1 MKMLSF
7 LQNLDSEWLKRRQGQ
22 TKQKPSD
29 NPDVQSDSPDARQE
43 RDYLTTAAHRRQ
55 VRRST
60 IMLAVLFGFGL
71 LCLCFMIN
79 KSVPHTAAGTT
90 VSDEEKQV
98 GIALQK
104 LTGVSS
110 EMSNRMDDIVEKF
123 YQFSDVHQVQ
133 VDELVKNPFEREIF
147 LADSRGNYGAGKS
160 SIAPEVQRQRQLR
173 NRAESMQLLS
183 IMQSGQAGACC
194 MIDDKILYEGDS
206 INGFRVSQIGN
217 NFVKLKAEDFE
228 TVLKLSE

>member
-7 LQNLDSEWLKRRQGQ
+7 LQNLDTKWLKWRQSRTQ
-22 TKQKPSD
+22 QKAFDSA
-29 NPDVQSDSPDARQE
+29 DVKSDSPDERQE
-43 RDYLTTAAHRRQ
+43 QDYLTTAAHRRQ

-60 IMLAVLFGFGL
+60 IMRAVLFGFGL

-79 KSVPHTAAGTT
+79 KSVPQTATGTT

-110 EMSNRMDDIVEKF
+110 EMSNRMDEIVEKF
-123 YQFSDVHQVQ
+123 YQFSDVQQVR
-133 VDELVKNPFEREIF
+133 VDELVKNPFKTEVF
-147 LADSRGNYGAGKS
+147 LADSRGNYEAGKS
-160 SIAPEVQRQRQLR
+160 GIDPEVQMRRQLR
-173 NRAESMQLLS
+173 NRAENMQLLS
-183 IMQSGQAGACC
+183 IMQSVQAGACC

-206 INGFRVSQIGN
+206 INGFNVSQIGN
-217 NFVKLKAEDFE
+217 NFVKLKAENFE